1 MENIEMHA
9 AIVSN
14 YSAVFA
20 KFVTAITGSGS
31 ISGYA
36 CKVTSKPRG
45 LP

>member
-20 KFVTAITGSGS
+20 KFVTAITGSG
-31 ISGYA
+31 
-36 CKVTSKPRG
+36 
-45 LP
+45 